1 MNNKHPY
8 QQPQLR
14 QTSTLTQH
22 IICLSA
28 DERPADPDQPWEA
41 RLRQDTPDADA
52 WENGLW

>member
-28 DERPADPDQPWEA
+28 DERPADPVQPWEA